1 MFGIFG
7 LFGRSRE
14 MQLLDDAVRAVGLHP
29 RIVPEAVKLT
39 TLKQLK
45 EARGGETLTGGRDL
59 AAAAELLGYC
69 NMGPRAFLENNDIER
84 IDAVEARIAGA
95 IEAGHGL
102 DARLILLT
110 LHAKLT
116 HPSVIERYELAAG

>member
-1 MFGIFG
+1 MVGMFG

-14 MQLLDDAVRAVGLHP
+14 MQRFDDALRAVGLHP
-29 RIVPEAVKLT
+29 RIVPDAVKLAT
-39 TLKQLK
+39 MKQLK
-45 EARGGETLTGGRDL
+45 EAGGSDGSSF

-69 NMGPRAFLENNDIER
+69 ILGPSGFIKSNDVEH
-84 IDAVEARIAGA
+84 IDAVEARIVSA

-116 HPSVIERYELAAG
+116 HPSVVERYSLGLG

>member
-1 MFGIFG
+1 MLGIFG

-14 MQLLDDAVRAVGLHP
+14 MQRFDDAVRAVGLHP
-29 RIVPEAVKLT
+29 RVVPEAVKLT

-45 EARGGETLTGGRDL
+45 EARGGDALSDGRDL

-69 NMGPRAFLENNDIER
+69 ILGARAFLENNDIER
-84 IDAVEARIAGA
+84 VDAVETRIAA
-95 IEAGHGL
+95 ATESGHGL

-110 LHAKLT
+110 LHARIT

>member
-1 MFGIFG
+1 MLGIFG

-14 MQLLDDAVRAVGLHP
+14 MQRFDDALRAAGLHP

-39 TLKQLK
+39 TMKQLK
-45 EARGGETLTGGRDL
+45 EARGGDIQSDGPGF

-69 NMGPRAFLENNDIER
+69 ILGPRAFIESNDNER
-84 IDAVEARIAGA
+84 IDAVEARIVSA
-95 IEAGHGL
+95 IEAGQGL

-116 HPSVIERYELAAG
+116 HPSVIERYDLALG